1 MSTTRVQLLDK
12 STTVGTGA
20 AEDTKIVFD
29 GNAQDFHIGMDDTDD
44 YLVLG
49 KGSTP
54 GTTPHIRMDQYGV
67 VTKPLQPM
75 FQANASYTNIPLTT
89 QQTITLSERVD
100 VNGDFNT
107 SNYTFTAPVQGRY
120 LICANVELSNID
132 NANDYMRMRMNT
144 SNIDYYQGIWA
155 PDKTFASS
163 GGYFSM
169 HMAQIVDMD
178 ANDTCLIQL
187 QINTGTA
194 QTDIVGTYPNTFT
207 GCLLA

>member
-1 MSTTRVQLLDK
+1 M
-12 STTVGTGA
+12 
-20 AEDTKIVFD
+20 
-29 GNAQDFHIGMDDTDD
+29 
-44 YLVLG
+44 
-49 KGSTP
+49 
-54 GTTPHIRMDQYGV
+54 
-67 VTKPLQPM
+67 
-75 FQANASYTNIPLTT
+75 
-89 QQTITLSERVD
+89 
-100 VNGDFNT
+100 
-107 SNYTFTAPVQGRY
+107 
-120 LICANVELSNID
+120 
-132 NANDYMRMRMNT
+132 
-144 SNIDYYQGIWA
+144 A